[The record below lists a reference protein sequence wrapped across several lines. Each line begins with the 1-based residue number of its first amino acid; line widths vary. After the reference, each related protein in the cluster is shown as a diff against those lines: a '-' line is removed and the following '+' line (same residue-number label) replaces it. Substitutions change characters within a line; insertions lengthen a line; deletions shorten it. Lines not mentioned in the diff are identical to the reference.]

1 MLVGLQMEN
10 DLSCSEHPGIYIDM
24 YFKYDDLTHLLPL
37 SDVCTVEVIQSLGEP
52 LLVNHSTTAAFLLLS
67 ELPEALVLTLA
78 DSKETGKQQKQ
89 EKYGSSVKDKVTHL
103 KCHVDHR
110 KEEQPRTCD
119 RISCG
124 HMTSHCVALWTHKT
138 LEIWALFFKYMN
150 FSQFLPLFF
159 SEYDKYFFYIKR
171 YVIQNSQTRLA
182 QIVCIFVCLLFN
194 VKSALPC
201 LARLEWPTNNCTNI
215 HQQGR

>member
-1 MLVGLQMEN
+1 MPCKTHN
-10 DLSCSEHPGIYIDM
+10 H
-24 YFKYDDLTHLLPL
+24 THLLPH
-37 SDVCTVEVIQSLGEP
+37 SGVCTVEVIQSLSEP
-52 LLVNHSTTAAFLLLS
+52 LLVNNSTTAAFLLLS
-67 ELPEALVLTLA
+67 ELPEALVPTLT

-89 EKYGSSVKDKVTHL
+89 KKYGSSVKDKVRHL

-119 RISCG
+119 CISCG

-138 LEIWALFFKYMN
+138 SEIWALFFTYTN
-150 FSQFLPLFF
+150 FLQLSPLLFF
-159 SEYDKYFFYIKR
+159 SEHAKLFCNIKR
-171 YVIQNSQTRLA
+171 CIIQNYEAISTH
-182 QIVCIFVCLLFN
+182 IVYVFVCLLFN

-201 LARLEWPTNNCTNI
+201 LARHEWPTSNCANI